1 VYEDSFNQSFVTA
14 ETGDDSDAS
23 SLVDEVE
30 VMIPES
36 PKEAKGSFGN
46 SPTNS
51 SSAVSSASTSP
62 SSETQDE
69 PVTMINTEVIDIPP
83 RADYNSSL
91 TKRSSFNLHSSSSST
106 ISNSPPSESTSTFSE
121 PRSPPIGEEAPP
133 PPCPVDNREFTRQ

>member
-1 VYEDSFNQSFVTA
+1 AVFMDRDEEREGVNGEEQDDDPGALSSPSVYEDSFNQSFVTA
-14 ETGDDSDAS
+14 ETGGDSDAS

-69 PVTMINTEVIDIPP
+69 SVTMINTEVIDIPP

-106 ISNSPPSESTSTFSE
+106 ISNSP
-121 PRSPPIGEEAPP
+121 
-133 PPCPVDNREFTRQ
+133 